1 MRIPENQEE
10 ADAVRL
16 VFGLRSAA
24 LKRVNEAQGQHESC
38 LKAKCPELGV
48 WCPAQLDLC
57 ALREST
63 VAFWCRVCGR
73 RRGKSVS
80 TVGAEDRSEERAKK
94 REGAEV
100 EIGPLVQYRH

>member
-10 ADAVRL
+10 AVAVRL

-63 VAFWCRVCGR
+63 WPSGAVSVEGGGGSRSARRVQR
-73 RRGKSVS
+73 KV
-80 TVGAEDRSEERAKK
+80 
-94 REGAEV
+94 
-100 EIGPLVQYRH
+100 